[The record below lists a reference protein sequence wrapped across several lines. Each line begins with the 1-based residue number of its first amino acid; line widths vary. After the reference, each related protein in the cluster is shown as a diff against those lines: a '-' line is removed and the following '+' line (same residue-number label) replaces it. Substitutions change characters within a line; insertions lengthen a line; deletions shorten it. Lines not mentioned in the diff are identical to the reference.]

1 MRATR
6 SFTEEDEKVLKL
18 LENLREK
25 VSAIGEPVDPHKRFN
40 RDDIEDRY
48 GLVISWFHLSGW
60 LLFRDK

>member
-1 MRATR
+1 MVTSR
-6 SFTEEDEKVLKL
+6 SFTEQDEKVLKL
-18 LENLREK
+18 LENVREK
-25 VSAIGEPVDPHKRFN
+25 VSAIAEPVDPHKRFN